1 MKLQMMIRDMDFL
14 EDLAEGD
21 LDVELFMIWASS
33 ATEELDDKDDAD
45 DIIPETPLSELQVLG
60 DDG

>member
-1 MKLQMMIRDMDFL
+1 MIRDMDFL